1 LTLQAYSDPAEG
13 RNTVTEPVIVQIVS
27 IVGSGVCVA
36 AEDGEKVYQVIREAL
51 EKGENV
57 TLSFK
62 GIEDLTSVFLNAAIG
77 PLYGQFSE
85 EFLKTHMNPP
95 RDASQQDLDTLKR
108 CVERAKE
115 YYRDPERFQSAEA
128 EVFGDD

>member
-1 LTLQAYSDPAEG
+1 MTESI
-13 RNTVTEPVIVQIVS
+13 TVKIVS
-27 IVGSGVCVA
+27 IVESGICVA
-36 AEDGEKVYQVIREAL
+36 AEDGEKVYHVVYEAL
-51 EKGENV
+51 KNGKSV

-77 PLYGQFSE
+77 PLYGEFSE

-95 RDASQQDLDTLKR
+95 KDASQQDLDTLRR
-108 CVERAKE
+108 CVVRAKE
-115 YYRDPERFQSAEA
+115 YYKNPERFQSAEA